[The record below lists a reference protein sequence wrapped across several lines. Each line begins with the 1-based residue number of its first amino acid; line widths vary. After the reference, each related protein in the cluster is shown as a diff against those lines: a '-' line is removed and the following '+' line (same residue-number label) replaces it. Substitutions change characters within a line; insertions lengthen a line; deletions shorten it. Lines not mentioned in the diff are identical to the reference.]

1 MCVMFSFASFFYTQ
15 FENSSDVIPIVIN
28 MNRSRL
34 LLSVKSIV
42 LSLYLRTFWPIFSPR
57 SKLIGKFRFLSLKM
71 LREKRMLKMM
81 EKKNNEK
88 CEFIDRTAWFT
99 RLRSEVLLVLI

>member
-1 MCVMFSFASFFYTQ
+1 
-15 FENSSDVIPIVIN
+15 

-34 LLSVKSIV
+34 LLSVKYIDCAVFVSPHILAHFQSSIKINWQV
-42 LSLYLRTFWPIFSPR
+42 SVFE
-57 SKLIGKFRFLSLKM
+57 LKNAAG
-71 LREKRMLKMM
+71 ERMLKMM

-99 RLRSEVLLVLI
+99 RLRSEVLLVLIYKLSARPCCRVSF